1 MLIPVSED
9 TRTERPE
16 RRPAALTAGLALI
29 LMAIA
34 AAFSYGYAHGS
45 LVVPGDAGATY
56 RNLSSSG
63 SLFAAELFGWV
74 LILIADIAAAWA
86 LYLFFRPVQPRLAL
100 LGAWLRLVYA
110 ALLGVAVSNL
120 LFVRNLALPSDTAA
134 ALGPDS
140 LQALTTLHLDAF
152 ESIWSMG
159 LIVFGGHL
167 LIVGWLAWRSSGVL
181 KAIGLSVGLAG
192 IGYLAVHLCSAFL
205 PQHDRLVAALTAGFV
220 VPMTAGELG
229 LAIWMLAR
237 GGRPSRTA

>member
-1 MLIPVSED
+1 MLIQVSED
-9 TRTERPE
+9 TQTER
-16 RRPAALTAGLALI
+16 RQAALTAGLALI

-34 AAFSYGYAHGS
+34 AAFSYGYVHGS
-45 LVVPGDAGATY
+45 LVVSGDAGATY

-74 LILIADIAAAWA
+74 LILIADVVAAWA
-86 LYLFFRPVQPRLAL
+86 LYLFFRPVHPRIAL

-120 LFVRNLALPSDTAA
+120 FFVRNLALPNDK
-134 ALGPDS
+134 ALRPDS

-181 KAIGLSVGLAG
+181 KTIGLLVGLAG
-192 IGYLAVHLCSAFL
+192 IGYLVVHFCSAFL
-205 PQHDRLVAALTAGFV
+205 PQYGRLVAALTAGFM

-229 LAIWMLAR
+229 MAIWMLCR
-237 GGRPSRTA
+237 GGRAPKKT